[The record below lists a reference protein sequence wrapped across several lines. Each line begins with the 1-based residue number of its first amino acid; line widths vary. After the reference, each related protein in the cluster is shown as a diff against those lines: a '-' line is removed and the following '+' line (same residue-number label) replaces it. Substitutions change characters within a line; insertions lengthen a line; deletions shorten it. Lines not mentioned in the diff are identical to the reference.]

1 VIILELF
8 PYITIIILNAF
19 IVTKIYES
27 MRFRGRFD
35 HPDGPVRQREGKRVQ
50 QQENETSPR
59 PAARPRARYK
69 KSASILKIC
78 SFCKIIDL
86 LKVWCG

>member
-1 VIILELF
+1 
-8 PYITIIILNAF
+8 
-19 IVTKIYES
+19 
-27 MRFRGRFD
+27 
-35 HPDGPVRQREGKRVQ
+35 VRQREGKRVQ